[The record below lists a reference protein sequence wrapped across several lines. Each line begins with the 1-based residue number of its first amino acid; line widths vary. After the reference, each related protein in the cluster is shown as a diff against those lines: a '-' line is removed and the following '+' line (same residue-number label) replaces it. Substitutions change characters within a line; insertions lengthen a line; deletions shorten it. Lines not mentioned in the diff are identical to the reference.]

1 MIVTILTFLLV
12 LGLLVF
18 VHELGHFLAA
28 KKAGAKVE
36 EFGIG
41 FPPRLF
47 GIKKGETMYSIN
59 WVPLGGFVKILGEDG
74 ENKDDPQ
81 SFASQKFI
89 WKVIILIA
97 GVTMNFLLAIV
108 LLAVG
113 FMYGLPQ
120 PVDADLGDSA
130 KIRDVKVTVYPAG
143 SETPAAAAGI
153 NQGDQIKKVNAVEI
167 SEVQQLVDE
176 INANKGKETT
186 FLIGRGSED
195 LEVTATPRENPPEG
209 EGSLGIVPV
218 KTGIV
223 SYPFFESIWKGVIAA
238 FGLTYAIIV
247 GFADLIGRLFSGS
260 GAGADLAGPVGI
272 AAMTGQAA
280 KLGFA
285 YVLQLT
291 VLLSINLAILNILPF
306 PALDGGRL
314 LLVIVEKIRKKP
326 LNQKLEH
333 MIHAGGFIFL
343 ILVMLVVTFRDVWKF
358 RDSFINLW
366 NSFTGLF

>member
-1 MIVTILTFLLV
+1 MILTIVTFIFV

-36 EFGIG
+36 EFGFG
-41 FPPRLF
+41 FPPRIF
-47 GIKKGETMYSIN
+47 GVKKGETIYSIN
-59 WVPLGGFVKILGEDG
+59 WIPLGGFVKILGEDG
-74 ENKDDPQ
+74 ENKKDPR
-81 SFASQKFI
+81 SFSAQTFP

-97 GVTMNFLLAIV
+97 GVTMNMLLAIV
-108 LLAVG
+108 LLSFG
-113 FMYGLPQ
+113 FMIGLPQ
-120 PVDADLGDSA
+120 PTDVDLGETA
-130 KIRDVKVTVYPAG
+130 RIRDERIAVYPS
-143 SETPAAAAGI
+143 SENSPAAEAGI
-153 NQGDQIKKVNAVEI
+153 NQGDQIKQINGTEI
-167 SEVQQLVDE
+167 TEVQQLIDE
-176 INANKGKETT
+176 INANQGQETT
-186 FLIGRGSED
+186 FLIARGNEEF
-195 LEVTATPRENPPEG
+195 EVTATPRENPPEG
-209 EGSLGIVPV
+209 EGSLGVIPI

-223 SYPFFESIWKGVIAA
+223 SYPFFESIWKGFEAT
-238 FGLTYAIIV
+238 FGLTAAIII
-247 GFADLIGRLFSGS
+247 GFADLLGRLFSGS

-280 KLGFA
+280 RLGFA

-314 LLVIVEKIRKKP
+314 LLVVVERIRKKP

-333 MIHAGGFIFL
+333 IIHASGFAL
-343 ILVMLVVTFRDVWKF
+343 LLLLMLVVTFRDVWKF